1 MDSKVNNIVD
11 KIRTENIEEFY
22 FKQSIE
28 EGYYLKL
35 DNDSIYLTPEEAES
49 LLKQLH
55 IKTDSIILRKFNLN
69 HEKEAYINRILSSI
83 HDLGLLKADINN
95 VNATKE
101 DLIQCI
107 NYLKQLTKDKDLAE
121 LDVDSMLK
129 EELYNILHRKHLKYY
144 YHYKD
149 IILTEVNSGSFSSWY
164 YFFFRTFYFIDPT
177 SENIIVIIVNISSNG

>member
-69 HEKEAYINRILSSI
+69 HEKEAYINRMLSSI

-107 NYLKQLTKDKDLAE
+107 NHLKQLTKDKDLAE
-121 LDVDSMLK
+121 LDVDSMQK

-149 IILTEVNSGSFSSWY
+149 IILTEVNSGSFSS
-164 YFFFRTFYFIDPT
+164 
-177 SENIIVIIVNISSNG
+177 